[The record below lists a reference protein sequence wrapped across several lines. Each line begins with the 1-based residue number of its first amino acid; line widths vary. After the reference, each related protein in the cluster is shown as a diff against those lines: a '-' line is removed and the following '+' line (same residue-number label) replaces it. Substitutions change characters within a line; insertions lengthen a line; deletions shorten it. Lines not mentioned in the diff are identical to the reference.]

1 MEAILNYFP
10 ELSQTQRAQIQELD
24 KLYKHWNAQIN
35 VISRKDID
43 NIMVHHVLHSMSIA
57 KIINF
62 MRGTRIMDIG
72 TGGGFPGIPLAIMFP
87 QCQFTLVDSVG
98 KKTIVA
104 QEVAKALNLNN
115 VNVIKT
121 RAEDFPEK
129 FDFVVSR
136 AVAPIPQL
144 INWTKK
150 NVKQGGANSL
160 PNGMILLKGGD
171 ISDELKPYRNI
182 CEKWNIQN
190 FFEEKYFEG
199 KYIIF
204 IPA

>member
-150 NVKQGGANSL
+150 NVKPGGANAL
-160 PNGMILLKGGD
+160 PNGMIFLKGGD

-190 FFEEKYFEG
+190 FFEEEYFEE